1 MSNVHNVSQFRL
13 LWNLKNYWYYIL
25 LSRIFKK
32 EGKLP
37 RAAPQLDVSDAWS
50 LTSLRFSYKWAL
62 SLFGGSSRGAQL
74 LVHRGTVVRREELV
88 LFHRARSFGRDTH
101 GPVREEG
108 DTRLASQISRINP
121 SDQWGDR
128 CRSQI
133 ALTSS
138 KPLVGVLLMKHYR
151 RLSVWLMVLFPMML
165 WARNVNSPW
174 IIGQKRPITAFGLLS
189 FFLNESEILY
199 KPLKFRLFCPVKVVF
214 LRQ

>member
-1 MSNVHNVSQFRL
+1 M
-13 LWNLKNYWYYIL
+13 
-25 LSRIFKK
+25 RIFKFCVFVFFNNFKKK
-32 EGKLP
+32 EGRLP

-88 LFHRARSFGRDTH
+88 LFHRAQSFGRDTH

-133 ALTSS
+133 ALTS
-138 KPLVGVLLMKHYR
+138 KTQLER
-151 RLSVWLMVLFPMML
+151 F
-165 WARNVNSPW
+165 
-174 IIGQKRPITAFGLLS
+174 
-189 FFLNESEILY
+189 
-199 KPLKFRLFCPVKVVF
+199 
-214 LRQ
+214 